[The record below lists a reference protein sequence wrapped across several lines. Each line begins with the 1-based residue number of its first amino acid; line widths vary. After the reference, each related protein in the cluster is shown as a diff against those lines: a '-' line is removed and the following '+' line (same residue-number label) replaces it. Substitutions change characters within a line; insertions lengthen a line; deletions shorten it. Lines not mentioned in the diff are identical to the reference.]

1 MLYVF
6 YRRLCPV
13 FCTRTKMKPRPNDQQ
28 QPTQHNQK
36 KKIGE
41 PKFLSCYFVFQRFP
55 QNKPHLYTHRNQEA
69 MDKFDSS
76 LDLIRRLD
84 PRSITSNLSN
94 ICALVDDEEIVAD
107 LLSSVDTPLVVQNCS
122 KTGKDYLCCDY
133 NRDGDSY
140 RSPFSNVYYPELSSS
155 EINDAP
161 YPSDLLRQLEIKAND
176 SFDIYRDLY
185 YEGGISSVY
194 LWDTAEDED
203 DNALEEGFAGVVLF
217 KKETDD
223 KSGNWDSI
231 HVFEVIKQSKNK
243 YLYKLTTSVVLNL
256 ENKKST
262 NGGNLGLAGNLTRQ
276 LEQEQALEL
285 DSGVNLETNH
295 LINLGQ
301 LVEKLEYNIRNL
313 LQAVYF
319 DKLKD
324 IMLKDLRSVG
334 DVNDKKMDDLKQGEI
349 IKGLQSL

>member
-36 KKIGE
+36 NWRTEI
-41 PKFLSCYFVFQRFP
+41 PLLLFRFQRFP
-55 QNKPHLYTHRNQEA
+55 QNKPHIYTHRNQEA

-256 ENKKST
+256 ENKNST

-334 DVNDKKMDDLKQGEI
+334 DVNDKKWMT
-349 IKGLQSL
+349 

>member
-1 MLYVF
+1 
-6 YRRLCPV
+6 
-13 FCTRTKMKPRPNDQQ
+13 
-28 QPTQHNQK
+28 
-36 KKIGE
+36 
-41 PKFLSCYFVFQRFP
+41 
-55 QNKPHLYTHRNQEA
+55 

-94 ICALVDDEEIVAD
+94 ICALVNDEETVAD
-107 LLSSVDTPLVVQNCS
+107 LLSSVDTPLIVQNCS
-122 KTGKDYLCCDY
+122 KSGKDYLCCDY

-140 RSPFSNVYYPELSSS
+140 RSPFSNTYYPELPSS

-194 LWDTAEDED
+194 LWDIVEDED
-203 DNALEEGFAGVVLF
+203 EDNALEEGFAGVVLF

-231 HVFEVIKQSKNK
+231 HVFEVNKESKNK

-256 ENKKST
+256 ENKKKSSS
-262 NGGNLGLAGNLTRQ
+262 GGNLGLAGNLTRQ
-276 LEQEQALEL
+276 LEQEQTVEL
-285 DSGVNLETNH
+285 DGGLNIETNH

-301 LVEKLEYNIRNL
+301 LVEKMEYNIRNL

-334 DVNDKKMDDLKQGEI
+334 DINDKKLDDKKQCEI